1 MYSATMPSS
10 WQSKPR
16 CVLLSVFM
24 RAFIRGLSLTKKQH
38 LLVPQGLY
46 HQALIK
52 KYLPWIV
59 IFGTILLVMFI
70 RLTFY

>member
-1 MYSATMPSS
+1 MH
-10 WQSKPR
+10 
-16 CVLLSVFM
+16 
-24 RAFIRGLSLTKKQH
+24 AFIRGQSLTKKQH
-38 LLVPQGLY
+38 SVVPQGLY